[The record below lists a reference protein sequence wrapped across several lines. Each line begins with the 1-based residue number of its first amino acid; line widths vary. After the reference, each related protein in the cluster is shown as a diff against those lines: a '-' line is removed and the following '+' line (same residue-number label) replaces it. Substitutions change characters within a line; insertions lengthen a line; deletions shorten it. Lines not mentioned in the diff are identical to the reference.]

1 MLQQI
6 KCKNSRFC
14 ENCCYFCEKIIKMKK
29 IILSM
34 LTLSTIAFS
43 SCGEKDAET
52 EKEVTETENVEVAK
66 LTGTYHVAESSVVTW
81 SAQSYKDT
89 VPEHTGTVAIS
100 TGSIVV
106 ENDAIVG
113 GDFSF
118 DMTSILE
125 SGEPDK
131 YTVML
136 QNHLMDTSFFFV
148 ADFATAAFQIL
159 KLEDGVLTG
168 NLEVLGISKEI
179 SFPIETTI
187 SAKSIA
193 ATANFDLNMLQFNLP
208 YLLEQETL
216 PEAEKME
223 ATNPTVTFQLNISAS
238 KAAH

>member
-1 MLQQI
+1 M
-6 KCKNSRFC
+6 
-14 ENCCYFCEKIIKMKK
+14 EMKK

-43 SCGEKDAET
+43 SCGGNDAET
-52 EKEVTETENVEVAK
+52 EKEVTETENVDVAK
-66 LTGTYHVAESSVVTW
+66 LSGTYHLAESSVVTW

-89 VPEHTGTVAIS
+89 VPEHVGTVAIS
-100 TGSIVV
+100 AGSIVV

-113 GDFSF
+113 GEFSF
-118 DMTSILE
+118 DMASILE
-125 SGEPDK
+125 SGEPND

-148 ADFATAAFQIL
+148 ADFATSSFTITNVT
-159 KLEDGVLTG
+159 DGVLTG

-187 SAKSIA
+187 SAESIA
-193 ATANFDLNMLQFNLP
+193 AKANFDLNMLQFNLP
-208 YLLEQETL
+208 YLVEQEAL
-216 PEAEKME
+216 SEAEKLE
-223 ATNPTVTFQLNISAS
+223 ATNPTVTFQLDISAS

>member
-1 MLQQI
+1 
-6 KCKNSRFC
+6 
-14 ENCCYFCEKIIKMKK
+14 MKK

-66 LTGTYHVAESSVVTW
+66 LTGTYHLAESSVVAW

-89 VPEHTGTVAIS
+89 VPEHIGTVAIS
-100 TGSIVV
+100 AGVIVV
-106 ENDAIVG
+106 EDDVVVG
-113 GDFSF
+113 GEFSF

>member
-1 MLQQI
+1 
-6 KCKNSRFC
+6 
-14 ENCCYFCEKIIKMKK
+14 MKK

-66 LTGTYHVAESSVVTW
+66 LSGTYHVAESSVVTW

-89 VPEHTGTVAIS
+89 VPEHVGTVAIS
-100 TGSIVV
+100 AGSIVV
-106 ENDAIVG
+106 EDDAIVG
-113 GDFSF
+113 GEFSF

-125 SGEPDK
+125 SGEPND

-148 ADFATAAFQIL
+148 AEFATASFQIL

-168 NLEVLGISKEI
+168 NLEVLGMSKEI

-187 SAKSIA
+187 SAESIA
-193 ATANFDLNMLQFNLP
+193 AEANFDLNMLQFNLP
-208 YLLEQETL
+208 YLVEQETL
-216 PEAEKME
+216 SEAEKME

>member
-1 MLQQI
+1 
-6 KCKNSRFC
+6 
-14 ENCCYFCEKIIKMKK
+14 MKK

-89 VPEHTGTVAIS
+89 VPEHIGTVAIS
-100 TGSIVV
+100 VGVIVV
-106 ENDAIVG
+106 EDDVVVG

>member
-1 MLQQI
+1 MLGYVKI
-6 KCKNSRFC
+6 ARTFVK
-14 ENCCYFCEKIIKMKK
+14 KIIEMKK

-66 LTGTYHVAESSVVTW
+66 LSGTYHVAESSVVTW

-89 VPEHTGTVAIS
+89 VPEHVGTVAIS
-100 TGSIVV
+100 AGSIVV
-106 ENDAIVG
+106 EDDAIVG
-113 GDFSF
+113 GEFSF

-125 SGEPDK
+125 SGEPND

-148 ADFATAAFQIL
+148 AEFATASFQIL

-168 NLEVLGISKEI
+168 NLEVLGMSKEI

-187 SAKSIA
+187 SAESIA
-193 ATANFDLNMLQFNLP
+193 AEANFDLNMLQFNLP
-208 YLLEQETL
+208 YLVEQETL
-216 PEAEKME
+216 SEAEKME
-223 ATNPTVTFQLNISAS
+223 ATNPTVTFQLDISAS